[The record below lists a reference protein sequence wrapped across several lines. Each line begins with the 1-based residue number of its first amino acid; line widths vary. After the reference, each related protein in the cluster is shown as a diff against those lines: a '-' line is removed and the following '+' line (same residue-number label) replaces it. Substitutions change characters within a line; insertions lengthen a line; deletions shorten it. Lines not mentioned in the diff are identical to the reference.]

1 MDNRL
6 EIETEKTTLTLLDET
21 QADLMLSY
29 YSENKAHF
37 MHWEPKR
44 DNEFYTLETF
54 QVMLSENE
62 RLFEDGSA
70 IKLAVMNK
78 NKTKVIGVCNFTNII
93 RGVFQGCNLG
103 YSIDKQYQG
112 KGVMYEA
119 LDAAIRYVFKQLG
132 LHRVMANYVCE
143 NDRSSAVLKKLGFE
157 QEGIAKSYLKIN
169 GRWRDHVL
177 TAKVNSND

>member
-6 EIETEKTTLTLLDET
+6 EIETERTTLTLLNET
-21 QADLMLSY
+21 QADLLLSY
-29 YSENKAHF
+29 YLENKAHL
-37 MHWEPKR
+37 MCWEPKR

-54 QVMLSENE
+54 KVMLSENQ
-62 RLFEDGSA
+62 RLFEDDSA

-78 NKTKVIGVCNFTNII
+78 DKTKVIGVCNFTNII
-93 RGVFQGCNLG
+93 RGAFQACNLG
-103 YSIDKQYQG
+103 YSIDKQYQS
-112 KGVMYEA
+112 KGVMFEA

-143 NDRSSAVLKKLGFE
+143 NDRSSAVLKRLGFE

-169 GRWRDHVL
+169 GQWRDHVL